1 MIEGKQSEAITER
14 SEPKSSREV
23 VPPFSSSGPP
33 VTRPRLSFGSSPGPA
48 QSVEL
53 NIEELVLHGFD
64 PANRYAI
71 GDALE
76 RELTRLS
83 SEQPITATE
92 DIEISQLNGG
102 AIDMGTGA
110 SAEATGI
117 QLARAIY
124 GGLGK

>member
-1 MIEGKQSEAITER
+1 M
-14 SEPKSSREV
+14 PPSSRV
-23 VPPFSSSGPP
+23 GSPA
-33 VTRPRLSFGSSPGPA
+33 TRPRFSHGSSPGPA
-48 QSVEL
+48 QLVEL
-53 NIEELVLHGFD
+53 HIEELVLHGFD

-83 SEQPITATE
+83 SEQPLAATQ
-92 DIEISQLNGG
+92 DIEIAHLNGG
-102 AIDMGTGA
+102 VIDMGPGN